1 MKGRAM
7 STSKILRATAVST
20 AGLVAYLALAFNFAV
35 SQTAYTSPAAALR
48 ALALQSTNSLK
59 TVKVVDAPT
68 YKQFVKDPVVLK
80 QLGKAL
86 FWDQKVGSGNQACA
100 SCHFHAGADNRSKNQ
115 LNPGFRNTMIA
126 GGDTAFG
133 NVTSADGNP
142 KALAA
147 NYQLVEGDFPF
158 HKVADVNDQN
168 SRLVH
173 DTNDIVSSQGAFPAR
188 YTGFDVSFNDAGIP
202 PLLTDKVFFFKDP
215 FADAIVRNVEP
226 RNTPSVIN
234 AVLNHRNFWDG
245 RGRNEFN
252 GINPLGSLQPGKIA
266 KVPSMNRV
274 VLVQTRIS
282 NSSGASQAVGPPL
295 SGLEMSFIGRSFAL
309 LGRKL
314 LRKDMQPLAGQAV
327 HQDDSI
333 LGKLTAV
340 PKFGLTTTYADL
352 ITGAFDPTWY
362 AAPPGWVI
370 DVTDPNKPVPVLLPA
385 GSQPNANQFTIMEF
399 NFGLFTG
406 MAINEYEKTL
416 IADDT
421 PFDKFM
427 EGNDYALDYSQQ
439 QGLRVFL
446 TNGKCINCHGGAE
459 MTNASLSRVRGPEV
473 LERMIMGNDR
483 VAVYDNGFYN
493 TGVRPTGE
501 DLGVGG
507 IEGSKMLPLSN
518 TRAFQ
523 NCVKSALTAS
533 PTPSLV
539 AANAS
544 CDVPRILARPIEA
557 AKLLTK
563 AADLIG
569 NPFPIPDLLKQANAL
584 LTLSPTDPVQG
595 SCRLAKN
602 PMLPCP
608 LVPGTLI
615 QADGVLDILTQ
626 RSTDKGLLASAASLL
641 PDLDSP
647 GTASALLAPLLQQD
661 ERVAVD
667 GAFKTPSTRNVELT
681 APFFH
686 NGGVATLTQLV
697 DFYNRGGDF
706 ASQNKDNLDP
716 DIQMLRLSD
725 DDKRYLVAFL
735 LALTD
740 ERVKYDKAPF
750 DHPSLDIPNGGAG
763 AFTYAN
769 GYRAFDERVVL
780 PAVGPLGLPVTQP
793 LGTPG
798 TAFANFLQ
806 SLTK

>member
-1 MKGRAM
+1 M

-202 PLLTDKVFFFKDP
+202 PLLTDKVFFFKDA

-352 ITGAFDPTWY
+352 ITAAFDPTWY

>member
-1 MKGRAM
+1 M

-20 AGLVAYLALAFNFAV
+20 AALVAYLALAFNFAV

-158 HKVADVNDQN
+158 HKLADVNDQN
-168 SRLVH
+168 SKLVH

-188 YTGFDVSFNDAGIP
+188 YTGFDVWFNDAGIP

-274 VLVQTRIS
+274 VLVETRIS

-533 PTPSLV
+533 PAPSLV

-626 RSTDKGLLASAASLL
+626 RSTDKALLASAASLL

-716 DIQMLRLSD
+716 DIQMLKLSD

-740 ERVKYDKAPF
+740 ERVKFDKAPF

-806 SLTK
+806 SLIK

>member
-115 LNPGFRNTMIA
+115 LNPGFRNTMIP

-266 KVPSMNRV
+266 KVPSINRV

-352 ITGAFDPTWY
+352 ITAAFDPTWY

-385 GSQPNANQFTIMEF
+385 GSQPNTNQFTIMEF

>member
-1 MKGRAM
+1 M

-173 DTNDIVSSQGAFPAR
+173 DTDDIVSSQGAFPAR

-202 PLLTDKVFFFKDP
+202 PLLTDKVFFFKDA

-352 ITGAFDPTWY
+352 ITAAFDPTWY

-533 PTPSLV
+533 PAPSLV

>member
-1 MKGRAM
+1 M

>member
-1 MKGRAM
+1 M

-20 AGLVAYLALAFNFAV
+20 AALVAYLALAFNFAV

-314 LRKDMQPLAGQAV
+314 LRKDLQPLAGQAV

-533 PTPSLV
+533 PAPSLV

-626 RSTDKGLLASAASLL
+626 RSTDKALLASAASLL

-740 ERVKYDKAPF
+740 ERVCQTQIQMSGPK
-750 DHPSLDIPNGGAG
+750 PNR
-763 AFTYAN
+763 N
-769 GYRAFDERVVL
+769 VR
-780 PAVGPLGLPVTQP
+780 
-793 LGTPG
+793 
-798 TAFANFLQ
+798 FLIWFLIWF
-806 SLTK
+806 SRF